1 MTSRSEDKK
10 DPGGGEGA
18 AGVRRMHKQCRWE
31 RPAMH
36 KIKQAKGAGNTRYW
50 GNA

>member
-18 AGVRRMHKQCRWE
+18 AGVRRMHKQMQMGETCD
-31 RPAMH
+31 AQD
-36 KIKQAKGAGNTRYW
+36 KAGQRGW
-50 GNA
+50 QH